1 MLLAIFIDHKVTNSF
16 KGTDSS
22 HVGAVDRL
30 QLDEREDVVRHRE
43 FSKGIWDTSH
53 HQDKDYLI

>member
-43 FSKGIWDTSH
+43 FSKDIWDTSH
-53 HQDKDYLI
+53 HQD